1 MLWVDPT
8 SPAIRSAVVSGVY
21 GKEPHSEHGYPV
33 IEEID
38 PITEALTIASDI
50 LTQLTAFRVHPAG
63 IAVEDFQASPRA
75 HRLSP
80 NYTPIRRV
88 TGIDMVLEDELTPIL
103 DGWKLAND
111 NIRFENRCG
120 VGFPNSWWSNSV
132 MPYYGNEYGNGY
144 GYRDNDPGL
153 VRSVRIRVTYQFG
166 STITASARRAVL
178 WFAHQLWLE
187 TNGCQDCGEC
197 QLPERTTSVQREGIS
212 YTLLNPQDYLRD
224 GKTGLPSVDL
234 YLASVNPRRAS
245 RPSAVF
251 TPDSPPPENVSI
263 QTVRPVWAPA

>member
-1 MLWVDPT
+1 MLWLDANN
-8 SPAIRSAVVSGVY
+8 PAVRSAVVSGVY

-38 PITEALTIASDI
+38 PITEALQVASDV
-50 LTQLTAFRVHPAG
+50 LTPLTAFRIHPAG
-63 IAVEDFQASPRA
+63 VAVEDFQTSPSA

-80 NYTPIRRV
+80 NYTPVRRV
-88 TGIDMVLEDELTPIL
+88 LSVEQVMADELIPVTV
-103 DGWKLAND
+103 GWYLANN
-111 NIRFENRCG
+111 NIRFESRCG
-120 VGFPNSWWSNSV
+120 VSFPSNWWTNTAA
-132 MPYYGNEYGNGY
+132 PLLDP
-144 GYRDNDPGL
+144 RDGAPRGA
-153 VRSVRIRVTYQFG
+153 RIRVTYQFG

-187 TNGCQDCGEC
+187 GNGCGECGEC

-212 YTLLNPQDYLRD
+212 YTLLSPQDYLRE

-234 YLASVNPRRAS
+234 YLASVNPRRAL

-251 TPDSPPPENVSI
+251 TPDSPAPENVSI
-263 QTVRPVWAPA
+263 QTVRPVWVPA

>member
-38 PITEALTIASDI
+38 PITEALQVASDI
-50 LTQLTAFRVHPAG
+50 LTPLAAYRVHPAG
-63 IAVEDFQASPRA
+63 IAVEDFSASPSA

-88 TGIDMVLEDELTPIL
+88 ISVERVWEDELTPVL
-103 DGWKLAND
+103 DGWVLQNN
-111 NIRFENRCG
+111 NIRFRTRAGVPFPDAWWGNTGQGDSVGLLCG
-120 VGFPNSWWSNSV
+120 
-132 MPYYGNEYGNGY
+132 
-144 GYRDNDPGL
+144 RDGGPA
-153 VRSVRIRVTYQFG
+153 RYRVTYQFG

-187 TNGCQDCGEC
+187 GNGCGECGEC

-212 YTLLNPQDYLRD
+212 YTLLSPQDYLRE

-234 YLASVNPRRAS
+234 YLAATNPRRAL

-251 TPDSPPPENVSI
+251 TPDSPAPENVSI

>member
-1 MLWVDPT
+1 MLWLDANN
-8 SPAIRSAVVSGVY
+8 PAVRSAVVSGVY

-38 PITEALTIASDI
+38 PITEALQVASDV
-50 LTQLTAFRVHPAG
+50 LTPLTAFRIHPAG
-63 IAVEDFQASPRA
+63 VAVEDFQASPSA

-88 TGIDMVLEDELTPIL
+88 TSVERVFEDELTPIL
-103 DGWKLAND
+103 DGWWLANN

-120 VGFPNSWWSNSV
+120 IGFPSTWW
-132 MPYYGNEYGNGY
+132 GNTTVPPLGL
-144 GYRDNDPGL
+144 RDTDPGMA
-153 VRSVRIRVTYQFG
+153 RGARIRVTYQFG

-187 TNGCQDCGEC
+187 ANGCGECGEC

-212 YTLLNPQDYLRD
+212 YTLLSPQDYLRE

-234 YLASVNPRRAS
+234 YLASVNPRRAL

-251 TPDSPPPENVSI
+251 TPDSPAPENVSI
-263 QTVRPVWAPA
+263 QTVRPVWVSA

>member
-1 MLWVDPT
+1 MLWLDANN
-8 SPAIRSAVVSGVY
+8 PAVRSAVVSGVY
-21 GKEPHSEHGYPV
+21 GKEPHSPHGYPV

-38 PITEALTIASDI
+38 PITEALQVASDI
-50 LTQLTAFRVHPAG
+50 LTPLTAFRIHPAG
-63 IAVEDFQASPRA
+63 IAVEDFQVAPSA

-88 TGIDMVLEDELTPIL
+88 TSIEMVHQDALTPVL
-103 DGWKLAND
+103 DSWYLANN

-120 VGFPNSWWSNSV
+120 IGFPSAWWGNTSV
-132 MPYYGNEYGNGY
+132 PFT
-144 GYRDNDPGL
+144 GL
-153 VRSVRIRVTYQFG
+153 AGDAGPRSVRIRVTYQFG

-187 TNGCQDCGEC
+187 ANGCQDCGEC

-212 YTLLNPQDYLRD
+212 YTLLSPQDYLRE

-251 TPDSPPPENVSI
+251 TPDSPPPENVSV
-263 QTVRPVWAPA
+263 QTVRPVWVSA